1 MKVEEK
7 MGATEEAKKLAAD
20 AFDIFYMER
29 NKVDFF
35 KGVKEAL
42 SELASNFKLASL
54 TNGNA
59 CIKTIGLN
67 NIFEFNVSSV
77 DVKSNKPNS
86 GHFEKALQL
95 TGFSKNEMLHIGDHQ
110 VNDMLAAHNFGIKHL
125 WFNPNNQVW
134 EVDCMPLP
142 KTFSEWPSLVKE
154 ISNLQFA

>member
-1 MKVEEK
+1 M
-7 MGATEEAKKLAAD
+7 
-20 AFDIFYMER
+20 
-29 NKVDFF
+29 
-35 KGVKEAL
+35 
-42 SELASNFKLASL
+42 
-54 TNGNA
+54 
-59 CIKTIGLN
+59 
-67 NIFEFNVSSV
+67 
-77 DVKSNKPNS
+77 KSNKPNS

-125 WFNPNNQVW
+125 WFNPDNLVW